1 MKRLLLIT
9 LIFTFSYAENKLP
22 EREKIP
28 ERGAFPER
36 GEIPERGTFPDRN
49 KLPERG
55 DYSMNNAVNII
66 PLEDFF
72 RNPEMSSFQLSP
84 NGKYI
89 SYMKPWEDG
98 NRMMNVYVRPIG
110 SDEEVRITGASKRSL
125 YGYFWLNENRIAYV
139 QDEGG
144 DENIHIYAVNIDGS
158 NNIDLTP
165 FENIQARI
173 TDDLED
179 NPDYMLGALNKRNP
193 RIHDVYRMNVN
204 SGEMEMIAENPG
216 NIQGWMTDNEGKL
229 RIATTSDGVNTSLLY
244 RENETED
251 FKPILTTNFK
261 ESVSPLYFTFDN
273 QELYVASNRGRDKS
287 AIFKFDLETAK
298 EGELIFENDEVDVYG
313 LMRSKKR
320 KKITGVSY
328 TTDKRQMHFFDEWRE
343 NLQNKLESKLKGVEV
358 AISDLS
364 KDETKAIVVTYSD
377 RSRGT
382 YYYYDIEKDIL
393 NKLADLSP
401 WLDEEDMAFMK
412 PISYKSRDGLTI
424 PGYLTLPLNYK
435 QGDRIP
441 VVVNPHGGPWA
452 RDNWGFN
459 SQVQFLANRGY
470 AVLQMNFR
478 GSVGYGREFWEISFK
493 QWGKTMQDDITDGV
507 NWLIDEGIADP
518 DRIGIYGAS
527 YGGYAT
533 LAGLAFTPD
542 VYACGVDYV
551 GVSNIFTL
559 LETLPPYWELGRQ
572 MMYEMIGDPDTEKEL
587 LKAASPLFHID
598 KIKAP
603 LFVAQGANDPRVKQA
618 ESDQIVEALE
628 AKGIDVPYMLKEDE
642 GHGFYNEQNQFDF
655 YREMIKFLDKHL
667 KQ

>member
-1 MKRLLLIT
+1 MKNKNLIIALFSIT
-9 LIFTFSYAENKLP
+9 LFFFNSCQKL
-22 EREKIP
+22 K
-28 ERGAFPER
+28 
-36 GEIPERGTFPDRN
+36 T
-49 KLPERG
+49 G
-55 DYSMNNAVNII
+55 DDSMNHKNSIKEI

-84 NGKYI
+84 NGEYI

-98 NRMMNVYVRPIG
+98 NRMMNVYVRKID
-110 SDEEVRITGASKRSL
+110 SDEEIRLTSASKRSL
-125 YGYFWLNENRIAYV
+125 YGYGWLNDERIAYV
-139 QDEGG
+139 QDQGG
-144 DENIHIYAVNIDGS
+144 DENIHIYAVDIDGK
-158 NNIDLTP
+158 NDIDLTP

-179 NPDYMLGALNKRNP
+179 DPNYILVSINKRNE
-193 RIHDVYRMNVN
+193 RIHDVYRLNVN
-204 SGEMEMIAENPG
+204 TGEMEMIAENPG
-216 NIQGWMTDNEGKL
+216 NISGWMTDNSGKL
-229 RIATTSDGVNTSLLY
+229 RIATTSDGVNSSLLY
-244 RENETED
+244 RDKESDKFRT
-251 FKPILTTNFK
+251 ILTTNFK
-261 ESVSPLYFTFDN
+261 ESVSPLYFTFDD
-273 QELYVASNRGRDKS
+273 QELYVSSNRGRDKS
-287 AIFKFDLETAK
+287 AIYKFDLNEAK
-298 EGELIFENDEVDVYG
+298 EYELIFEHDQVDVYG

-328 TTDKRQMHFFDEWRE
+328 TTDKRQTRFFDDWRE
-343 NLQNKLESKLKGVEV
+343 NLQMKLETKLKGVEV

-364 KDETKAIVVTYSD
+364 KDESKAIIITYSD

-382 YYYYDIEKDIL
+382 YYFYDIEKDNL
-393 NKLADLSP
+393 RKLADLSP
-401 WLDEEDMAFMK
+401 WLKEEDMAFMK
-412 PISYKSRDGLTI
+412 PISYKSRDGLII

-435 QGDRIP
+435 EGNKIP

-452 RDNWGFN
+452 RDNWGFD

-478 GSVGYGREFWEISFK
+478 GSVGYGREFWEKSFK

-507 NWLIDEGIADP
+507 NWLIEEGIADP

-542 VYACGVDYV
+542 LYACGVDYV

-572 MMYEMIGDPDTEKEL
+572 MMYEMIGNPETEQEL
-587 LKAASPLFHID
+587 LREASPLFHID
-598 KIKAP
+598 NIKAP

-618 ESDQIVEALE
+618 ESDQIVEALKL
-628 AKGIDVPYMLKEDE
+628 KGIDVPYMLKEDE
-642 GHGFYNEQNQFDF
+642 GHGFYNESNQFDF
-655 YREMIKFLDKHL
+655 YREMIGFLDKHL
-667 KQ
+667 KNK